1 MRLVGSPK
9 IGQRSQPLKV
19 RGAFESSRERKAAAL
34 LIRSKCRHSAAAHL
48 KPFETFDPGPCN
60 ALVVQANALVVDDAP
75 WLFVVHDLSPRA
87 LSPKVKGF
95 KRAQSWYQD
104 LTQVSVE

>member
-19 RGAFESSRERKAAAL
+19 RGAFESSRAQSSSASHSFQMQTFRR
-34 LIRSKCRHSAAAHL
+34 RSSQA
-48 KPFETFDPGPCN
+48 FETFDPGPCN

>member
-1 MRLVGSPK
+1 MQTFRR
-9 IGQRSQPLKV
+9 RSSQ
-19 RGAFESSRERKAAAL
+19 A
-34 LIRSKCRHSAAAHL
+34 
-48 KPFETFDPGPCN
+48 FETFDPGPCN
-60 ALVVQANALVVDDAP
+60 ALVVQANALFVDGAP

-87 LSPKVKGF
+87 LIPKVKGF